1 MNFAQQEQENLMKT
15 IHLCQLYK
23 ITFNIVWAVWQIKD
37 KLEYTSDKNKSLTPI
52 NQLLIALRFYA
63 TGRISLLLVN
73 DDTFS
78 VRQQYVVQFTKVT
91 AAIAS
96 LQPKCQVSNN
106 KTKKTWRD
114 EHVFYTIKAAR
125 CHRCCWWHSCSNS
138 VTRRPRCTNL
148 QEQKVSLFTIDAG
161 LNSAATAIQ
170 AASLS
175 RVVTLSVFS
184 FSIMSTR
191 DITRSVSSCR
201 SLALALA
208 ACLL

>member
-1 MNFAQQEQENLMKT
+1 MKT

-106 KTKKTWRD
+106 KTNKNSLGD
-114 EHVFYTIKAAR
+114 EIANVNFLTTISHTCRPTSKYRKNVHGSSMARWKARGRLPIGANWTFFAGYHGWGAMNR
-125 CHRCCWWHSCSNS
+125 YW
-138 VTRRPRCTNL
+138 L
-148 QEQKVSLFTIDAG
+148 KSL
-161 LNSAATAIQ
+161 
-170 AASLS
+170 
-175 RVVTLSVFS
+175 
-184 FSIMSTR
+184 
-191 DITRSVSSCR
+191 C
-201 SLALALA
+201 
-208 ACLL
+208 

>member
-1 MNFAQQEQENLMKT
+1 MKT

-106 KTKKTWRD
+106 KTNKNSLGD
-114 EHVFYTIKAAR
+114 EIANVNFLTTISHTCRPTSKYRKRRVTYTVYLWLVGKR
-125 CHRCCWWHSCSNS
+125 VVNF
-138 VTRRPRCTNL
+138 L
-148 QEQKVSLFTIDAG
+148 QVIIELFSLAITVEALWADIGRNFTIWKGVDHFERK
-161 LNSAATAIQ
+161 L
-170 AASLS
+170 
-175 RVVTLSVFS
+175 
-184 FSIMSTR
+184 
-191 DITRSVSSCR
+191 
-201 SLALALA
+201 
-208 ACLL
+208 